1 MIYLKDYRNPLNNP
15 DDSSG
20 GKGNALSREL
30 QGHIGQTITVFTASG
45 GESGRGFTGVLL
57 EVREDTIRLLTRPAS
72 PPGRRCRSHLG
83 TITVINREAVTA
95 FSINFI

>member
-1 MIYLKDYRNPLNNP
+1 MIYLKDYQNPLCNP
-15 DDSSG
+15 SDGSVGRSG
-20 GKGNALSREL
+20 ALSQEL
-30 QGHIGQTITVFTASG
+30 QSHIGQTVTIFTASG

-95 FSINFI
+95 FSVNFI